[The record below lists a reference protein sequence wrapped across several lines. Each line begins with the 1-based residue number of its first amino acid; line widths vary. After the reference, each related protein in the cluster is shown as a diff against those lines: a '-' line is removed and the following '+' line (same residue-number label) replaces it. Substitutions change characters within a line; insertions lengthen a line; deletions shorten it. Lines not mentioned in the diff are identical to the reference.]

1 MRRGGPVGV
10 KGRKLKVYSG
20 EFKISAVEEVLINH
34 LGQRE
39 TARKYGVTHKM
50 IQTWIRIYLEKGKD
64 YFTPITNNTHKDPI
78 NVITESTIV
87 TTRKSGARK
96 VDETSLPKEIRDELN
111 ALRMENAY
119 LKKLNALVR
128 KKERSPKRI
137 KLK

>member
-1 MRRGGPVGV
+1 MGV

-50 IQTWIRIYLEKGKD
+50 IQTWISIYLEKGKD
-64 YFTPITNNTHKDPI
+64 YFTPTTNNTHKDPI
-78 NVITESTIV
+78 NVISEPTIV